1 MMLGIVAGHQRK
13 DMEIMTRQPIL
24 IHDETTSNPIA
35 EVIERAAH
43 PTGPQPNGI
52 PLVEEDIEIVDPV
65 DIEGMRRARGY
76 AANPKGKLPIVNV
89 RRTRERG
96 SLVELDTALALN
108 EKNARAAAAKASGA
122 DSAAT
127 PMPAGPKVSGRDGW
141 IANQQAEV
149 RGFVH
154 APATPSATGTD
165 SAVPRM
171 SGRDEWIARQQ
182 CAAPE
187 ALPLL
192 PQELGDK

>member
-1 MMLGIVAGHQRK
+1 MQR
-13 DMEIMTRQPIL
+13 IQLT
-24 IHDETTSNPIA
+24 DETYTNQPPIA

-43 PTGPQPNGI
+43 PTGPQPNGKI
-52 PLVEEDIEIVDPV
+52 PFVEEDIDIIDPC
-65 DIEGMRRARGY
+65 DSIGMARALGFS
-76 AANPKGKLPIVNV
+76 ASPKGKLPVVHV

-96 SLVELDTALALN
+96 SLIELDGALALN
-108 EKNARAAAAKASGA
+108 EKNARAAAKASGA

-141 IANQQAEV
+141 IAGQQAEV

-165 SAVPRM
+165 AAPKMSA
-171 SGRDEWIARQQ
+171 RDAWIAGQQ
-182 CAAPE
+182 CKVAE

-192 PQELGDK
+192 PRELGE